1 MATSTSNQA
10 SDFVGQRS
18 FRIFSLLLAAG
29 VTVGL
34 AAVVGRVAQLQL
46 RPSPELLANVT
57 ARVSAKKE
65 LPLRGDI
72 TDRRGRLL
80 AATRFSQR
88 IIIDPTLLKD
98 ADTSIS
104 RIASATGLS
113 ADELGRKLIWA
124 MQENVRRAAAIEAA
138 KAAGKDPFAVEDSPE
153 ELEELVGPLTA
164 VDGKF
169 PTSKDDEGKGNALK
183 KPIRYLALSEMLDES
198 QIRRVQEMQKDP
210 KKRVPGLVLESHPVR
225 EFVGGEHVA
234 EIVGLYGWAGK
245 HKTGTE
251 KRLNEDLSGTPGRIA
266 FFRDSSGNPL
276 YVEVGQIQRAQPGL
290 DVRLSIDLE
299 IQRMAIDE
307 LTKGVEDADAQGGRI
322 IVMDPNTGEVLAMAD
337 VYRKVSGLAPIP
349 VLSKEQLAKRGAIS
363 AKKAELAGSRE
374 RYVLVKPDLDEQG
387 KPLPSGLGRNRV
399 VEDLYEPGSTFKPFV
414 WSVITELGYLTPN
427 TLVDTEGGGP
437 WITPT
442 GRAIRDVH
450 AAGTQTWA
458 EVLINSSNIGMIK
471 GAKLLSRKEFSDSL
485 VRFGFGKT
493 TNIGLPGE
501 SQGAITTLDKWTV
514 YSHTSIAYGN
524 EIAVT
529 PLQMVRA
536 FSAFART
543 GDLAGTLPRLR
554 IRAVDEGEPSGVVYR
569 VLPKNVATLTRET
582 LRQVCLNME
591 SKHAKTAPDGSPWK
605 YAMFGKSGTSRPPAP
620 PFGYLQH
627 QYIPS
632 FIGSAPIEN
641 PQIVVLV
648 VIDDPGPK
656 RIASKT
662 YYGAATAGPVVRKVV
677 ERTLTYLGA
686 KPSQLNTIAKVDDNL
701 AME

>member
-1 MATSTSNQA
+1 MTSSTPNQP
-10 SDFVGQRS
+10 SEPTGFQS
-18 FRIFSLLLAAG
+18 FRIYSLLLAVG
-29 VTVGL
+29 VTIGL
-34 AAVVGRVAQLQL
+34 GAVVGRVAQLQL

-98 ADTSIS
+98 PHTSINL
-104 RIASATGLS
+104 IAAATGLS
-113 ADELGRKLIWA
+113 ADELGEKVIWA
-124 MQENVRRAAAIEAA
+124 MQENTRRAADIEAA
-138 KAAGKDPFAVEDSPE
+138 KAAGLDPFEVEDDPQ
-153 ELEELVGPLTA
+153 ELVDLPLPLMP
-164 VDGKF
+164 VDGKY
-169 PTSKDDEGKGNALK
+169 PTSEDDEGKRNVLK

-198 QIRRVQEMQKDP
+198 QVRRVQEMQKDP
-210 KKRVPGLVLESHPVR
+210 KRRVPGLVLESHPIR

-266 FFRDSSGNPL
+266 FYRDSSGNPL
-276 YVEVGQIQRAQPGL
+276 YVEVGQIQRAQPGS

-299 IQRMAIDE
+299 IQRIAIEE

-322 IVMDPNTGEVLAMAD
+322 VVMDPNTGEVLAMAD
-337 VYRKVSGLAPIP
+337 VYRKISGLSPLP
-349 VLSKEQLAKRGAIS
+349 VLSKQQLAQRGSIS
-363 AKKAELAGSRE
+363 AMKGELAGSRK
-374 RYVLVKPDLDEQG
+374 RYILVNPDEDKDG
-387 KPLPSGLGRNRV
+387 KPLPAGLGRNRV

-414 WSVITELGYLTPN
+414 WSVITELGYMKPD

-442 GRAIRDVH
+442 GRPIRDVH

-471 GAKLLSRKEFSDSL
+471 GAKLLSRQEFSESL
-485 VRFGFGKT
+485 VRFGFGKR

-524 EIAVT
+524 EVAVT

-536 FSAFART
+536 FSAFARN
-543 GDLAGTLPRLR
+543 GELAGTLPRLR
-554 IRAVDEGEPSGVVYR
+554 VRAIEEGEPSGVIYR
-569 VLPKNVATLTRET
+569 VLPKSVALTTRET
-582 LRQVCLNME
+582 LRQVSINME
-591 SKHAKTAPDGSPWK
+591 TKHAKTAPDGSPWK

-632 FIGSAPIEN
+632 FIGAAPIEN
-641 PQIVVLV
+641 PQIVTLV
-648 VIDDPGPK
+648 IIDDPGPK

-662 YYGAATAGPVVRKVV
+662 YYGAATAGPVVRRVV

-686 KPSQLNTIAKVDDNL
+686 KPSELSIAKVDDNRI
-701 AME
+701 ME